1 MPMVVDKSAV
11 RHNILMAFQR
21 CIEKKPMMNIS
32 LRDIAAEAGMSH
44 ANLLNYFPS
53 RDALVQSYV
62 RYTKDF
68 MTDKCRQWFAAHDR
82 RDYESNLAYMNAFM
96 AYVADGKVGEERPN
110 ATTQTYVL
118 THYNDEIAALV
129 REEFMEWRSV
139 MEQCLISVYGE
150 SVGRQEAE
158 AMMILIAGT
167 FICNYN
173 GVLSGGINHNIIGY
187 IGKLAIL

>member
-82 RDYESNLAYMNAFM
+82 SDYESNLAYMNAFM

-187 IGKLAIL
+187 IGRLTKL

>member
-1 MPMVVDKSAV
+1 MPIVVDKDAV
-11 RHNILMAFQR
+11 RHEILMAFQR
-21 CIEKKPMMNIS
+21 CIEKKSMMNIS

-53 RDALVQSYV
+53 RDALVASYV
-62 RYTKDF
+62 RYTRDF
-68 MTDKCRQWFAAHDR
+68 MTEKCREWFMEHDR

-118 THYNDEIAALV
+118 AHYSDEIAALV
-129 REEFMEWRSV
+129 REEFMEWRGV

-173 GVLSGGINHNIIGY
+173 GVLSGGINHDIIGY
-187 IGKLAIL
+187 IGRLTKL

>member
-1 MPMVVDKSAV
+1 
-11 RHNILMAFQR
+11 
-21 CIEKKPMMNIS
+21 MNIS

-82 RDYESNLAYMNAFM
+82 SDYESNLAYMNAFM

>member
-1 MPMVVDKSAV
+1 MPLMVDKEAM
-11 RHNILMAFQR
+11 RRDILMAFQR
-21 CIEKKPMMNIS
+21 CMEKKPMAKVS

-44 ANLLNYFPS
+44 AKLLNYFDS
-53 RDALVQSYV
+53 RDDLVVSYV

-68 MTDKCRQWFAAHDR
+68 MTGKCKAWFAEHDR

-96 AYVADGKVGEERPN
+96 SYVANGKAGEQRPN

-118 THYNDEIAALV
+118 THYNADIAALV
-129 REEFMEWRSV
+129 KDEFREWRET
-139 MEQCLISVYGE
+139 MEQCLVAIYGDT
-150 SVGRQEAE
+150 VGKQEAE

-173 GVLSGGINHNIIGY
+173 NALTGGINHNIIGY
-187 IGKLAIL
+187 LANLAQS

>member
-1 MPMVVDKSAV
+1 MPMVVDKAAV

-62 RYTKDF
+62 RYTQDF

-82 RDYESNLAYMNAFM
+82 SDYESNLAYMNAFM

>member
-1 MPMVVDKSAV
+1 MPLMVDKEAM
-11 RHNILMAFQR
+11 RRDILMAFQR
-21 CIEKKPMMNIS
+21 CMEKKPMAKVS

-44 ANLLNYFPS
+44 AKLLNYFDS
-53 RDALVQSYV
+53 RDDLVISYV

-68 MTDKCRQWFAAHDR
+68 MTEKCKAWFAEHDR

-96 AYVADGKVGEERPN
+96 SYVANGKSGEQRPS

-118 THYNDEIAALV
+118 THYNADIAALV
-129 REEFMEWRSV
+129 KDEFREWRET
-139 MEQCLISVYGE
+139 MEQCLVAIYGDT
-150 SVGRQEAE
+150 VGKQEAE

-173 GVLSGGINHNIIGY
+173 NALTGGINHNIIGY
-187 IGKLAIL
+187 LANLAQS

>member
-82 RDYESNLAYMNAFM
+82 SDYESNLAYMNAFM

-158 AMMILIAGT
+158 VMMILIAGT